1 MWSQSVLQS
10 KYRDDKQ
17 LNKEEIVKIFKEI
30 ADKVESGEV
39 TVYCKS
45 AFTSMP
51 FTTVIDYMEF
61 IDKSELEFTYKPHMM
76 AELTPTVVIHSSE
89 INDVI
94 LALAERE
101 DLFGEYEIKFVGAN
115 DISITATIKMKEN
128 LQFELLKLKE

>member
-1 MWSQSVLQS
+1 MS
-10 KYRDDKQ
+10 
-17 LNKEEIVKIFKEI
+17 KEEIVKIFKEI

-45 AFTSMP
+45 VFTSIP

-76 AELTPTVVIHSSE
+76 AELALMVVIHSSE
-89 INDVI
+89 IEDVI

>member
-1 MWSQSVLQS
+1 
-10 KYRDDKQ
+10 
-17 LNKEEIVKIFKEI
+17 
-30 ADKVESGEV
+30 
-39 TVYCKS
+39 
-45 AFTSMP
+45 
-51 FTTVIDYMEF
+51 
-61 IDKSELEFTYKPHMM
+61 MM

>member
-1 MWSQSVLQS
+1 M
-10 KYRDDKQ
+10 
-17 LNKEEIVKIFKEI
+17 NKEEIVKIFKEI

-76 AELTPTVVIHSSE
+76 AELAPMVVIHSSE
-89 INDVI
+89 IEDVI

>member
-1 MWSQSVLQS
+1 M
-10 KYRDDKQ
+10 
-17 LNKEEIVKIFKEI
+17 NKEEIVKIFKEI

-45 AFTSMP
+45 VFTSIP

-61 IDKSELEFTYKPHMM
+61 ADKSELEFTYKPHMM
-76 AELTPTVVIHSSE
+76 AELAPTVVIHSSE
-89 INDVI
+89 IEDVI

>member
-1 MWSQSVLQS
+1 M
-10 KYRDDKQ
+10 
-17 LNKEEIVKIFKEI
+17 NKEEIVKIFKEI

-61 IDKSELEFTYKPHMM
+61 IDKSELKFTYKPHMM

-89 INDVI
+89 INDVM
-94 LALAERE
+94 LTLAEHE
-101 DLFGEYEIKFVGAN
+101 DLFGEYKIIFVGAN
-115 DISITATIKMKEN
+115 DISVTATIKMKEN
-128 LQFELLKLKE
+128 QQFELLKLKD